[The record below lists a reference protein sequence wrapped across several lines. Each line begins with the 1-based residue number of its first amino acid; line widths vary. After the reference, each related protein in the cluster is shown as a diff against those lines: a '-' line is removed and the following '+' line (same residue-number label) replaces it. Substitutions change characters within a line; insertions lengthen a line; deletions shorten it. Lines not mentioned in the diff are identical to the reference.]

1 MPHPAGVVRCC
12 SKIVS
17 LAYDFVFF
25 FYRNI
30 IMLVRW
36 LVEKVE
42 KKRFCLFL
50 ILGLVSL
57 PVVADNGELAE
68 EIALIVH

>member
-1 MPHPAGVVRCC
+1 
-12 SKIVS
+12 
-17 LAYDFVFF
+17 
-25 FYRNI
+25 
-30 IMLVRW
+30 MLVRW